1 MVFAVLDVCVAA
13 VKACISSKVCCCTAE
28 ACGFAASRLWM
39 ELSPLQSMVVLMLQG
54 CNVMLLGV
62 LLLNGQDWFVCGF
75 IGAATSARSCA
86 LQCSAASVL
95 GNQNRTL
102 VADRHLQPPI

>member
-1 MVFAVLDVCVAA
+1 MLYVCALQLRGLVCQAQFAVARP
-13 VKACISSKVCCCTAE
+13 AE

-39 ELSPLQSMVVLMLQG
+39 VTELSPLQSMVVLLLQG
-54 CNVMLLGV
+54 CKVMLLGV

-86 LQCSAASVL
+86 LQRS
-95 GNQNRTL
+95 
-102 VADRHLQPPI
+102 